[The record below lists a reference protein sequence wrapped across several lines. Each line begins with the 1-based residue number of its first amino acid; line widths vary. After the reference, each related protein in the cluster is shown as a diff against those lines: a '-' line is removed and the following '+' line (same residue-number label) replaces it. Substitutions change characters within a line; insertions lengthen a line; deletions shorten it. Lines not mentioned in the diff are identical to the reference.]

1 MFVSSYS
8 TYVSTNTSERTART
22 RSTDTKENTSF
33 SYKRSNDPKPLKQH
47 NFPVDYIAE
56 SKTFGNKIELELQ
69 KEQLQGSNNEEIKQ
83 LKNSMQELNAYSTLQ
98 NAKQA
103 YKDNSKIFS
112 LLRIPHATLDQTPTI
127 DKKLPD
133 DLQELQEKSLRQ
145 EMLNTYIQNDSYYQ
159 ITA

>member
-8 TYVSTNTSERTART
+8 TYVTANTSERTART
-22 RSTDTKENTSF
+22 RSSDTKQSTSF
-33 SYKRSNDPKPLKQH
+33 SYKRSSDPKPLLQH
-47 NFPVDYIAE
+47 NLPVDYIAK
-56 SKTFGNKIELELQ
+56 SKTLGNKIELALQ
-69 KEQLQGSNNEEIKQ
+69 KELTQDDNNKELKQ
-83 LKNSMQELNAYSTLQ
+83 LKSSIKAFDTYTTLQ

-127 DKKLPD
+127 DKKLPSE
-133 DLQELQEKSLRQ
+133 LQKLQEKSLRQ

>member
-8 TYVSTNTSERTART
+8 TYVSANTSERTART
-22 RSTDTKENTSF
+22 RSSDTKENTSF
-33 SYKRSNDPKPLKQH
+33 SYKRSSDPKPLTQH
-47 NFPVDYIAE
+47 NFPVDYIAQ

-69 KEQLQGSNNEEIKQ
+69 KEQLQDNNNKELKQ
-83 LKNSMQELNAYSTLQ
+83 LKSSMKELDTYSTLQ

-112 LLRIPHATLDQTPTI
+112 LLRIPHVTLDQTPTI
-127 DKKLPD
+127 DKKLPN

-145 EMLNTYIQNDSYYQ
+145 EMLNTYVQNDSYYQ